1 MIFMATDISQSGGFP
16 DWSTPIV
23 HSFTVDDY
31 HRLAASGVL
40 GPEDRVELIA
50 GQIYDMTPIGA
61 PHATSV
67 QKSLAAL
74 WKLPLES
81 ATNKWH
87 IRVQQPVTLKDSE
100 PQPDLAIVR
109 GELDDYATRHPRAG
123 DIGLVIEVADASLA
137 MDRGKKLAVY
147 AAEGIPNYW
156 IVDLANR
163 QVECYAAPGGSGDK
177 APSYGDRRI
186 LKVTDS
192 VTLVLD
198 GSTCGSIP
206 VAELLV

>member
-1 MIFMATDISQSGGFP
+1 MIFMATDILQSGGVP

-67 QKSLAAL
+67 QLALAAL
-74 WKLPLES
+74 GKLT
-81 ATNKWH
+81 ATGAWH
-87 IRVQQPVTLKDSE
+87 LRAQQPLTLAHSE
-100 PQPDLAIVR
+100 PQPDLAVVR
-109 GELDDYATRHPRAG
+109 GTPRDYATRHPSAS
-123 DIGLVIEVADASLA
+123 DVGLVIEIADASLA

-147 AAEGIPNYW
+147 AAEGIQHYW

-163 QVECYAAPGGSGDK
+163 QIQCYAAPSGSGD
-177 APSYGDRRI
+177 ASPTYGDRQV
-186 LKVTDS
+186 LKATDTA
-192 VTLVLD
+192 TLVLD
-198 GSTCGSIP
+198 GTACGSIP